1 MLRVIG
7 KRLLLLVPT
16 MIGLSILLFAWV
28 RALPGGPAVA
38 LLGEKATP
46 EAIERVNELY
56 GFDRPWYEQYFI
68 WAGRLLQGD
77 FGTSIQTS
85 RPVVDEFMRR
95 FPATLELSFL
105 ALIIAVGIG
114 VPLGY
119 FAARRYGK
127 VSDHASVI
135 LSLVGITIPVF
146 FLAFILK
153 FIFAVKLGWLPSDGR
168 QSPRIDATHPTGF
181 YVWDGIITGEFDAAW
196 NAIVHL
202 ILPAVALA
210 TIPLAIIVRIT
221 RASVLEVQNADFVRT
236 GKGKGVAPRTL
247 RTRFIMR
254 NALLPVVTTIGL
266 QAGLLISGAVLT
278 ETVFAFPGI
287 GSFLA
292 TAIFQRDF
300 PVLQGFIIFIALA
313 YALIN
318 LIVDVSYTLIDP
330 RVRVQ

>member
-7 KRLLLLVPT
+7 KRLLLLIPT
-16 MIGLSILLFAWV
+16 MFGLSILLFAWV
-28 RALPGGPAVA
+28 RALPGGPASA

-46 EAIERVNELY
+46 EAIERINELY
-56 GFDRPWYEQYFI
+56 GFNRPLHEQYFI
-68 WAGRLLQGD
+68 WIGRLFQGD
-77 FGTSIQTS
+77 FGSSIQTS
-85 RPVVDEFMRR
+85 RTVLEEFTRR
-95 FPATLELSFL
+95 FPATIELSVF

-127 VSDHASVI
+127 IGDHAAVVF
-135 LSLVGITIPVF
+135 SLVGITIPVF

-168 QSPRIDATHPTGF
+168 QSPRINATHPTGF

-196 NAIVHL
+196 NAILHL

-236 GKGKGVAPRTL
+236 GKGKGVSSATL
-247 RTRFIMR
+247 RNRFIMR
-254 NALLPVVTTIGL
+254 NAMLPVVTTIGL

-300 PVLQGFIIFIALA
+300 PVLQGFIIFIAIT

-318 LIVDVSYTLIDP
+318 LLVDLSYTLIDP